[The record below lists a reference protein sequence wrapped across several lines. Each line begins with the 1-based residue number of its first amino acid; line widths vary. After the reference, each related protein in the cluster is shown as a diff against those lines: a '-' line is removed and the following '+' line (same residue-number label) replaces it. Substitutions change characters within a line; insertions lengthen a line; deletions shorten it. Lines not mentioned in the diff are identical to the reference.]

1 MGLVDAAVIEG
12 VLGNV
17 IAKSDY
23 STKRVLPFMVSGERN
38 WVLPHI
44 GKELYDK
51 LVVSAGNSFT
61 DTPAGDWKVLRDL
74 VCELIVWAGY
84 YEYLPFSL
92 GADSGNGMTEM
103 KSDTV
108 APVRMGVVN
117 MRLMQAKVT
126 IGKCLDAVMDLL
138 FEKRAIYT
146 EWATSVV
153 GEAALK
159 LLVRSGKEL
168 REVFPPGSGYWLWR
182 VMKEYFRLDGR
193 RYLEPVLGSD
203 LCDVI
208 FDGLADGTLSGR
220 YENVRLLGAGF
231 VCWKVYEV
239 VLPTMVVVQA
249 EDGGLRVLSEFDGIN
264 NRKTATEAQLKV
276 LYDSVVRGQADALDR
291 LKDYLVKYA
300 SEIGEYVVPEV
311 SSGDLPRFM
320 RNEGKERIFGL

>member
-1 MGLVDAAVIEG
+1 M
-12 VLGNV
+12 
-17 IAKSDY
+17 
-23 STKRVLPFMVSGERN
+23 
-38 WVLPHI
+38 PHI
-44 GKELYDK
+44 GQDVYDK
-51 LVVSAGNSFT
+51 LVAGT
-61 DTPAGDWKVLRDL
+61 GGADWEKLKVL
-74 VCELIVWAGY
+74 VQELIVWAGY

-92 GADSGNGMTEM
+92 GADSGNGITEV
-103 KSDTV
+103 KSDTA

-117 MRLMQAKVT
+117 MRLMQAKVN
-126 IGKCLDAVMDLL
+126 IGRCLDGVMDLL
-138 FEKRAIYT
+138 FEKRIVYT
-146 EWATSVV
+146 EWATSEV

-193 RYLEPVLGSD
+193 RYLEPVLGGD

-208 FDGLADGTLSGR
+208 FDGLADGSLSGR
-220 YENVRLLGAGF
+220 YEEVRLLGAGF

-264 NRKTATEAQLKV
+264 NRKMATEAQLKV
-276 LYDSVVRGQADALDR
+276 LYDSVGRGQADALDR

-300 SEIGEYVVPEV
+300 GEISEYVVPAV
-311 SSGDLPRFM
+311 STGDLPRFM
-320 RNEGKERIFGL
+320 RNEGKDRIFGL